1 MDKYDLVDVWPQ
13 VFPDKRG
20 YMRRK
25 FSTVQRDRLDCFLIS
40 EELMMDV
47 NGIRM
52 NQSHRSDHSL
62 VFLELKTEGGKHGKQ
77 Y

>member
-1 MDKYDLVDVWPQ
+1 MNKYEFIDVWREVYPE
-13 VFPDKRG
+13 KRV
-20 YMRRK
+20 YTWRK
-25 FSTVQRDRLDCFLIS
+25 LNTAQQGRSDCFLIL